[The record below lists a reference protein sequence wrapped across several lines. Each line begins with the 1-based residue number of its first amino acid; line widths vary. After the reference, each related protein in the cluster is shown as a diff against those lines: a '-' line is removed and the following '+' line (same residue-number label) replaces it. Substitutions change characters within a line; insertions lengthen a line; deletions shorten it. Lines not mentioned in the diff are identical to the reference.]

1 MEVELVYFGRD
12 PRHAQARAF
21 VKDFIRE
28 RGILANVI
36 ETEKPVRVPTITVNG
51 CEITAR
57 EATQHSDD
65 PKPGVFPSLEDI
77 SQALERGFWC
87 L

>member
-1 MEVELVYFGRD
+1 MEIGLVYSSGD

-28 RGILANVI
+28 RGILANMV
-36 ETEKPVRVPTITVNG
+36 ETEKPVRIPTITING
-51 CEITAR
+51 CKIMPGEAAR
-57 EATQHSDD
+57 RSDD
-65 PKPGVFPSLEDI
+65 SKPGVFPSLEDI
-77 SQALERGFWC
+77 SRALERGFWC